1 MSQAD
6 LAGYHPLNNEMGF
19 YTQVRIILEGTHFKG
34 IDGYAPIPL
43 TQKEEEHVTLIAM
56 FLQQYY
62 VKLAKKSIIRPG
74 GIETDDTLDYPDE
87 DFLSKQIYKFLCNL
101 IGHNAANM
109 RGEDWFYVASIFLSL
124 DIEPSVKALIYRI
137 FNKKNADT
145 IWKKSD
151 HYVSTTMLL
160 GGLHGWGKEDFAG
173 VYTDLNKV
181 KDIVRTGMHAFVG
194 SLNEFDDDGF
204 APEDLNGRFLR
215 QLKKYRTLRI
225 MKPGTQKH
233 FGDILSNLNFNES
246 FRELLESFHNYTPTV
261 QEVQSFK
268 LTPKEQKIVDILVSA
283 AKVKKGYNVNT
294 ELVNYLENTGGLYQV
309 IKDLFLKYISQ
320 IAGKFNFDEEGEDY
334 NEDHAIKNM
343 IRGEIMQ
350 PYMNSDVLYN
360 LIYDNPDIDINDL
373 EGLLSTGVRIRGQEA
388 KEYVGQNTSGK
399 INTTLYLF
407 MFYDHK
413 PDTVRKV
420 AEVFVKYAI
429 LANFNN
435 TDYMFERSLK
445 PSTQKHFGGII
456 GNL

>member
-1 MSQAD
+1 MKDEPSGIEFRPVTRGEYSSIMVCKTASPSTDKHNNSLYWEQMKLIDGNKPYYERD
-6 LAGYHPLNNEMGF
+6 LTYNQGKFSDDWERAYIMYGDTLRNFIKDEETMFKIKQWMF
-19 YTQVRIILEGTHFKG
+19 YIITEESTRIIN
-34 IDGYAPIPL
+34 
-43 TQKEEEHVTLIAM
+43 
-56 FLQQYY
+56 
-62 VKLAKKSIIRPG
+62 R
-74 GIETDDTLDYPDE
+74 
-87 DFLSKQIYKFLCNL
+87 
-101 IGHNAANM
+101 
-109 RGEDWFYVASIFLSL
+109 
-124 DIEPSVKALIYRI
+124 
-137 FNKKNADT
+137 
-145 IWKKSD
+145 
-151 HYVSTTMLL
+151 
-160 GGLHGWGKEDFAG
+160 
-173 VYTDLNKV
+173 
-181 KDIVRTGMHAFVG
+181 RTGRHMYDHNLYKQAR
-194 SLNEFDDDGF
+194 LNTV
-204 APEDLNGRFLR
+204 
-215 QLKKYRTLRI
+215 LKSKAS
-225 MKPGTQKH
+225 QEH

-246 FRELLESFHNYTPTV
+246 YREILESFHNYTPTV

-268 LTPKEQKIVDILVSA
+268 LTPKEQKIVDILVNA

-343 IRGEIMQ
+343 IRSEIMQ

-360 LIYDNPDIDINDL
+360 LIYDNPDIDVNDL
-373 EGLLSTGVRIRGQEA
+373 EGLLSTGVRRRGQEA

-407 MFYDHK
+407 MFYDHR

-420 AEVFVKYAI
+420 AEIFVKYAI

-445 PSTQKHFGGII
+445 PSTQKHFGSII

>member
-1 MSQAD
+1 MEACSVSYRNFTKDAPSGIEFRPITRGEYSSIMVCKTASPGTDKHNNSLYWEQMKLIDDNKPYYERDWTYNQGKFSDDWDEAYVMYGD
-6 LAGYHPLNNEMGF
+6 TLRNFIKDEETRFKIKQWMFYIITEESARIINKRVGRHQYDHNLYKQTRLKPVLNN
-19 YTQVRIILEGTHFKG
+19 
-34 IDGYAPIPL
+34 
-43 TQKEEEHVTLIAM
+43 KEA
-56 FLQQYY
+56 Q
-62 VKLAKKSIIRPG
+62 
-74 GIETDDTLDYPDE
+74 
-87 DFLSKQIYKFLCNL
+87 N
-101 IGHNAANM
+101 
-109 RGEDWFYVASIFLSL
+109 
-124 DIEPSVKALIYRI
+124 
-137 FNKKNADT
+137 
-145 IWKKSD
+145 
-151 HYVSTTMLL
+151 
-160 GGLHGWGKEDFAG
+160 
-173 VYTDLNKV
+173 
-181 KDIVRTGMHAFVG
+181 
-194 SLNEFDDDGF
+194 
-204 APEDLNGRFLR
+204 
-215 QLKKYRTLRI
+215 
-225 MKPGTQKH
+225 H

-320 IAGKFNFDEEGEDY
+320 IAGRFNFDEEGEDY

-343 IRGEIMQ
+343 VRSEIMQ

-360 LIYDNPDIDINDL
+360 LIYDNPDIDVNDL
-373 EGLLSTGVRIRGQEA
+373 EGLLSTGVRRRGQEA

-413 PDTVRKV
+413 PETVRKV
-420 AEVFVKYAI
+420 AEIFVKYAI
-429 LANFNN
+429 LANFKN

-445 PSTQKHFGGII
+445 PATQKHFGGII